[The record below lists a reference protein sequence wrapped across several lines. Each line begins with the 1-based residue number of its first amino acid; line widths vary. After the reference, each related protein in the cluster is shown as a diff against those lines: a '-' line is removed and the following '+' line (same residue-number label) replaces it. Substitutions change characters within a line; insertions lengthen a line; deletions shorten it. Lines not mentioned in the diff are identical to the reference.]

1 VPEEISPGRAD
12 FVVADAVLTN
22 RSARRQIPVD
32 SEMNREFSPLLPFSR
47 VALAEIGP
55 LFLTFVQRFP
65 LYENREFLVN
75 ETGISEH

>member
-1 VPEEISPGRAD
+1 
-12 FVVADAVLTN
+12 
-22 RSARRQIPVD
+22 
-32 SEMNREFSPLLPFSR
+32 MNREFSAFLPFSR

-65 LYENREFLVN
+65 LYENREFLVD